1 VLNRRGLFEVIAARG
16 GPGSGHF
23 GILFCDVDDFK
34 AVHDEHGHAVGDQVL
49 VEVASRL
56 IGLTRSDDLVARF
69 GGDEFVVFC
78 PEADEGALTTLAQ
91 RIEERMRAPLQ
102 TSNQPL
108 TIKVSVGGATGRAGD
123 DLDDLL
129 ARADQNMYGV
139 KIHRR
144 SRR

>member
-1 VLNRRGLFEVIAARG
+1 MTARG
-16 GPGSGHF
+16 GLGSGHC
-23 GILFCDVDDFK
+23 GLLFCDVDDFK
-34 AVHDEHGHAVGDQVL
+34 AVNDEHGHAVGDRVL

-56 IGLTRSDDLVARF
+56 LELTRSDDLVARF

-78 PEADEGALTTLAQ
+78 PEADEGTLTTLAL
-91 RIEERMRAPLQ
+91 RIEERMRTPLQ
-102 TSNQPL
+102 TSSEAL

-123 DLDDLL
+123 DLDDLI

-139 KIHRR
+139 KVHRR